1 MGNVVGM
8 AIQIRQWTTMPRFR
22 FQNLRMGWRNVQYL
36 FPIWRNAQSA
46 FLRKSMK
53 LLVTVEKSW
62 FFFQHTAL
70 PVIRGGAIGMKRS
83 PS

>member
-8 AIQIRQWTTMPRFR
+8 AIRIRPWTATPHFR
-22 FQNLRMGWRNVQYL
+22 FQNLKKEWRNVQYL